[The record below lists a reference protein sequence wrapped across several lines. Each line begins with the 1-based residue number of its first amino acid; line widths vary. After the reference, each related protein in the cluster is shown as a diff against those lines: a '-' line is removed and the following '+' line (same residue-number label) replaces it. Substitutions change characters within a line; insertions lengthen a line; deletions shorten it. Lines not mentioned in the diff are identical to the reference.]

1 VNTENS
7 EDFCTCSS
15 NKKTPQGKIEV
26 VNRYLIPASELSDTP
41 PRHVHHLPEREE
53 GKLQQFEDTVGTVAH
68 KQPTN

>member
-1 VNTENS
+1 VRISVHAPLTR
-7 EDFCTCSS
+7 
-15 NKKTPQGKIEV
+15 KTPQGKIEV
-26 VNRYLIPASELSDTP
+26 VNRYLIPASELSDMP